1 MRMSL
6 RGCQHRAFTKLSNT
20 TQGDVGM
27 TSHVICQGSDF
38 EELPLNICAVG
49 LNDWWIAGY
58 SEALMS
64 RRIGITNAILVA
76 DLGW

>member
-1 MRMSL
+1 
-6 RGCQHRAFTKLSNT
+6 
-20 TQGDVGM
+20 M